1 MFMARGGQAE
11 DAMTPVRLGVRMYRR
26 PARWRVR
33 PYRYGWG
40 WRRPG
45 YGVLGLLIGL
55 VALGVLAFFVCTLF
69 GLLAF
74 RR

>member
-1 MFMARGGQAE
+1 
-11 DAMTPVRLGVRMYRR
+11 MYRR